1 MDTNGNAL
9 NINTLML
16 DRMNQMVGAINEINK
31 CLQVCAME
39 IVTNG
44 CMSQPEKTLNVWA
57 RDLAI
62 TLELVSEM
70 MEAVNPEASKAL
82 KSEVDKILDMFPNEY
97 PD

>member
-1 MDTNGNAL
+1 MDINVDAL
-9 NINTLML
+9 NNNKQML
-16 DRMNQMVGAINEINK
+16 DRMNQVVGAINEINK

-39 IVTNG
+39 IVVNG
-44 CMSQPEKTLNVWA
+44 YMSDPEKTLNVWA

-70 MEAVNPEASKAL
+70 METVNPEASKAL
-82 KSEVDKILDMFPNEY
+82 KSEVDKILGMFPSEY

>member
-1 MDTNGNAL
+1 MDTNGDAL
-9 NINTLML
+9 DINTQML

-39 IVTNG
+39 IITNG
-44 CMSQPEKTLNVWA
+44 CMPCPEKTLNVWA

-70 MEAVNPEASKAL
+70 METVNPDASKAL
-82 KSEVDKILDMFPNEY
+82 KSEVDKILDMFPDEY